1 MRQRWEPGLD
11 WESTYHRVFMGRETP
26 GDLNTPEIFW
36 WQCHICS
43 LLWEDEGE
51 CRNHAHF

>member
-1 MRQRWEPGLD
+1 MRQRWEPGLE

-26 GDLNTPEIFW
+26 GDLNTPEVFW

-51 CRNHAHF
+51 CRDHAHF